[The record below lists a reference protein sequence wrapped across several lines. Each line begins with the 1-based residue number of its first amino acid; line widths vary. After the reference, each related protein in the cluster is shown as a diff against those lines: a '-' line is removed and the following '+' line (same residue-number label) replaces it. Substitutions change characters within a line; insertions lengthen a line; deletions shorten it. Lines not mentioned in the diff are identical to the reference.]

1 MSKLK
6 QLWSEFKK
14 FISRGNVVD
23 MAVGVII
30 AGAFTAIVTAMTK
43 GILMP
48 LVNWAVRSATG
59 GQGLEGLRTVLGQPV
74 YLSDADGVATNI
86 IDWSNTL
93 YIDWGT
99 MINSIVDFLLI
110 AVILFA
116 ILKVFV
122 ALRRVAN
129 DVTGDE
135 TIIGKDPNAPTGD
148 GGIKLQST
156 CGFDIS
162 QPITVPKGENDPF
175 VLTMKAIVPN
185 GVRKFTVE
193 IESTNSL
200 FPDAVA
206 AINDGETTLDLV
218 NPSKGAINVFTTI
231 LPFPYGDDVKD
242 KTEIDFDLSA
252 AKGPL
257 VFYAGTHTFRMVVID
272 NTGCRNEIP
281 VTLVVEE

>member
-122 ALRRVAN
+122 ALRRVAD
-129 DVTGDE
+129 DVTGDDA
-135 TIIGKDPNAPTGD
+135 KQR
-148 GGIKLQST
+148 IKLIRKYKKEGMNLAEAGKKADETLAEMKRAEEEKKKAEEAEKAKPTTEELLTQIRDLLAEKNNKSDT
-156 CGFDIS
+156 SDI
-162 QPITVPKGENDPF
+162 K
-175 VLTMKAIVPN
+175 
-185 GVRKFTVE
+185 
-193 IESTNSL
+193 
-200 FPDAVA
+200 
-206 AINDGETTLDLV
+206 
-218 NPSKGAINVFTTI
+218 
-231 LPFPYGDDVKD
+231 
-242 KTEIDFDLSA
+242 
-252 AKGPL
+252 
-257 VFYAGTHTFRMVVID
+257 
-272 NTGCRNEIP
+272 
-281 VTLVVEE
+281 